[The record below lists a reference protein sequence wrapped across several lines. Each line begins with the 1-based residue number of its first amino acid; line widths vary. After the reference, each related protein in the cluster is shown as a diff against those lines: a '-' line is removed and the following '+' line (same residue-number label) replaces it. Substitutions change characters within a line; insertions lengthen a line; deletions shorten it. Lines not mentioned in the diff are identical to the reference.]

1 MDQKLAY
8 EILGIEE
15 NTYIFNISLEYLKK
29 QYRKMALKYHPDK
42 NGNTPLSTLKFQQIN
57 EAYEYLKRE
66 IIVSS
71 QYCNYT
77 DEEDLEYGDRGQ
89 DLNSSLYFDIL
100 KEFMKTVFEGTYNE
114 ILSKVVKDVIITGKK
129 ITAKLF
135 DELDKDTVLN
145 IYSFLSNH
153 RTLLHLNED
162 VLDMIR
168 GIVVKKY
175 DNVQIYKLN
184 PSINDLINNNV
195 YKLNVNNELFLV
207 PLWNNES
214 YYDSSGCEII
224 VICEPELPYDITI
237 DEDNNICVD
246 YSVLLKDDL
255 YKLIQENEKL
265 YVTIGSKIFP
275 IPLSHLYMKREQF
288 YRIKNEGLPQ
298 PQNDMYNISEKTDII
313 VKIIL
318 I

>member
-8 EILGIEE
+8 ETLGIEK
-15 NTYIFNISLEYLKK
+15 NTYIFNITLEYLKK

-42 NGNTPLSTLKFQQIN
+42 NGNTPESSLKFQQIN

-66 IIVSS
+66 IIISNK
-71 QYCNYT
+71 YCNYA
-77 DEEDLEYGDRGQ
+77 EDVEDRGGEP

-114 ILSKVVKDVIITGKK
+114 ILSKVVKDIIITGKK

-153 RTLLHLNED
+153 RLLLHLNDDILGLIREI
-162 VLDMIR
+162 VL
-168 GIVVKKY
+168 KKY

-195 YKLNVNNELFLV
+195 YKLHVNNELFLV

-246 YSVLLKDDL
+246 YSIVLRDEL

-265 YVTIGSKIFP
+265 YVTVGEKVFP
-275 IPLSHLYMKREQF
+275 IPLSQIFMKREQF
-288 YRIKNEGLPQ
+288 YRIKNEGLPH
-298 PQNDMYNISEKTDII
+298 PQNDIYNISEKTDII
-313 VKIIL
+313 VKITL
-318 I
+318 L

>member
-1 MDQKLAY
+1 
-8 EILGIEE
+8 
-15 NTYIFNISLEYLKK
+15 
-29 QYRKMALKYHPDK
+29 MALKYHPDK
-42 NGNTPLSTLKFQQIN
+42 NGNTPESTLKFQQIN

-66 IIVSS
+66 IIISNK
-71 QYCNYT
+71 YCNYA
-77 DEEDLEYGDRGQ
+77 EDVEDRGGEP

-114 ILSKVVKDVIITGKK
+114 ILSKVVKDIIITGKK

-153 RTLLHLNED
+153 RLLLHLNDDILGLIREI
-162 VLDMIR
+162 VL
-168 GIVVKKY
+168 KKY

-195 YKLNVNNELFLV
+195 YKLHVNNELFLV

-246 YSVLLKDDL
+246 YSIVLRDEL

-265 YVTIGSKIFP
+265 YVTVGEKVFP
-275 IPLSHLYMKREQF
+275 IPLSQIFMKREQF
-288 YRIKNEGLPQ
+288 YRIKNEGLPH
-298 PQNDMYNISEKTDII
+298 PQNDIYNISEKTDII
-313 VKIIL
+313 VKITL
-318 I
+318 L

>member
-8 EILGIEE
+8 ETVGIEK
-15 NTYIFNISLEYLKK
+15 NTYIFNITLEYLKK

-42 NGNTPLSTLKFQQIN
+42 NGNTPESTLKFQQIN

-66 IIVSS
+66 IIISNK
-71 QYCNYT
+71 YCNYA
-77 DEEDLEYGDRGQ
+77 EDVEDRGGEP

-114 ILSKVVKDVIITGKK
+114 ILSKVVKDIIITGKK

-153 RTLLHLNED
+153 RLLLHLNDDILGLIREI
-162 VLDMIR
+162 VL
-168 GIVVKKY
+168 KKY

-195 YKLNVNNELFLV
+195 YKLHVNNELFLV

-246 YSVLLKDDL
+246 YSIVLRDEL

-265 YVTIGSKIFP
+265 YVTVGEKVFP
-275 IPLSHLYMKREQF
+275 IPLSQIFMKREQF
-288 YRIKNEGLPQ
+288 YRIKNEGLPH
-298 PQNDMYNISEKTDII
+298 PQNDIYNISEKTDII
-313 VKIIL
+313 VKITL
-318 I
+318 L

>member
-8 EILGIEE
+8 EILGIEK

-42 NGNTPLSTLKFQQIN
+42 NGNTQESTLKFQQIN

-66 IIVSS
+66 IIISN
-71 QYCNYT
+71 QYCNT
-77 DEEDLEYGDRGQ
+77 EDTEDETTSP

-114 ILSKVVKDVIITGKK
+114 ILSKVVKDIIITGKK
-129 ITAKLF
+129 ITATLF

-153 RTLLHLNED
+153 RLLLHLSEE

-195 YKLNVNNELFLV
+195 YKLHINNELFLV

-246 YSVLLKDDL
+246 YSILLRDDL

-275 IPLSHLYMKREQF
+275 IPLSQLYMKREQF

-298 PQNDMYNISEKTDII
+298 TQNDMYNISKKTDII

-318 I
+318 L

>member
-8 EILGIEE
+8 ETLGIEK
-15 NTYIFNISLEYLKK
+15 NTYIFNITLEYLKK

-42 NGNTPLSTLKFQQIN
+42 NGNTPESTLKFQQIN

-66 IIVSS
+66 IIISNK
-71 QYCNYT
+71 YCNYA
-77 DEEDLEYGDRGQ
+77 EDVEDRGGEP

-114 ILSKVVKDVIITGKK
+114 ILSKVVKDIIITGKK

-153 RTLLHLNED
+153 RLLLHLNDDILGLIREI
-162 VLDMIR
+162 VL
-168 GIVVKKY
+168 KKY

-195 YKLNVNNELFLV
+195 YKLHVNNELFLV

-246 YSVLLKDDL
+246 YSIVLRDEL

-265 YVTIGSKIFP
+265 YVTVGEKVFP
-275 IPLSHLYMKREQF
+275 IPLSQIFMKREQF
-288 YRIKNEGLPQ
+288 YRIKNEGLPH
-298 PQNDMYNISEKTDII
+298 PQNDIYNISEKTDII
-313 VKIIL
+313 VKITL
-318 I
+318 L

>member
-1 MDQKLAY
+1 MDQKVAY

-42 NGNTPLSTLKFQQIN
+42 NGNTQESTLKFQQIS

-66 IIVSS
+66 IMISN
-71 QYCNYT
+71 QYCNYSEEID
-77 DEEDLEYGDRGQ
+77 DEDGDHN
-89 DLNSSLYFDIL
+89 LNSSLYFDIL
-100 KEFMKTVFEGTYNE
+100 KEFMKTIFQGTYNE
-114 ILSKVVKDVIITGKK
+114 ILSKVVKDIIITGKK
-129 ITAKLF
+129 ITATLF

-153 RTLLHLNED
+153 RLLLHLSED

-168 GIVVKKY
+168 IIVVKKY

-184 PSINDLINNNV
+184 PSITDLINNNV
-195 YKLNVNNELFLV
+195 YKLHINNELFLV

-224 VICEPELPYDITI
+224 VICEPELPFDITI

-246 YSVLLKDDL
+246 YSILLRDEL

-265 YVTIGSKIFP
+265 YVTIGGKIFT
-275 IPLSHLYMKREQF
+275 IPLSQLYMKREQF
-288 YRIKNEGLPQ
+288 YIIKNEGLPQ

-313 VKIIL
+313 VKIVL
-318 I
+318 L

>member
-8 EILGIEE
+8 ETLGIEK
-15 NTYIFNISLEYLKK
+15 NTYIFNITLEYLKK

-42 NGNTPLSTLKFQQIN
+42 NGNTPESTLKFQQIN

-66 IIVSS
+66 IIISNK
-71 QYCNYT
+71 YCNYA
-77 DEEDLEYGDRGQ
+77 EDVEDRGGEP

-114 ILSKVVKDVIITGKK
+114 ILSKVVKDIIITGKK

-153 RTLLHLNED
+153 RLLLHLNDDILGLIREI
-162 VLDMIR
+162 VL
-168 GIVVKKY
+168 KKY

-195 YKLNVNNELFLV
+195 YKLHVNNELFL
-207 PLWNNES
+207 L
-214 YYDSSGCEII
+214 
-224 VICEPELPYDITI
+224 
-237 DEDNNICVD
+237 
-246 YSVLLKDDL
+246 
-255 YKLIQENEKL
+255 
-265 YVTIGSKIFP
+265 
-275 IPLSHLYMKREQF
+275 
-288 YRIKNEGLPQ
+288 
-298 PQNDMYNISEKTDII
+298 
-313 VKIIL
+313 
-318 I
+318 

>member
-8 EILGIEE
+8 ETLGIEK
-15 NTYIFNISLEYLKK
+15 NTYIFNITLEYLKK

-42 NGNTPLSTLKFQQIN
+42 NGNTPESTLKFQQIN

-66 IIVSS
+66 IIISNK
-71 QYCNYT
+71 YCNYA
-77 DEEDLEYGDRGQ
+77 EDVEDRGGEP

-114 ILSKVVKDVIITGKK
+114 ILSKVVKDIIITGKK

-153 RTLLHLNED
+153 RLLLHLNDDILGLIREI
-162 VLDMIR
+162 VL
-168 GIVVKKY
+168 KKY

-184 PSINDLINNNV
+184 HSINDLINNNV
-195 YKLNVNNELFLV
+195 YKLHVNNELFLV

-246 YSVLLKDDL
+246 YSIVLRDEL

-265 YVTIGSKIFP
+265 YVTVGEKVFP
-275 IPLSHLYMKREQF
+275 IPLSQIFMKREQF
-288 YRIKNEGLPQ
+288 YRIKNEGLPH
-298 PQNDMYNISEKTDII
+298 PQNDIYNISEKTDII
-313 VKIIL
+313 VKITL
-318 I
+318 L